1 MGRQIYAEEHDIF
14 RAAFT
19 RYLEKEVV
27 PHLETWEE
35 QGDIPREAWTKM
47 GAQGYI
53 CPWLEEKYGGSEAGF
68 EYSIIIN
75 EEMSRVRANGFS
87 VGLHSDIVVPYI
99 HSFGSE
105 EQKEKWLPG
114 CTTGETVLAVAM
126 TEPDAG
132 SDLQGIRTRAVK
144 DGDHYVINGQKTF
157 ISNGYCCDLA
167 VVACKTDPAA
177 KPAYRGISLIAVE
190 AGTPGFIKGRRLQKM
205 GLHIQD
211 TAELFFED
219 CRVPA
224 TNLLGQE
231 GRGFYY
237 LMDKLQQERLI
248 AIIRAQV
255 GSEEML
261 KPTVEYT
268 KQRQAFGKPISA
280 FQHNAFKLAEMA
292 TEVELGRTFF
302 DDLLADHLEGKNIV
316 SKVSM
321 AKWWIAEMCN
331 RVAYQCLQL
340 HGGYGFMDEYPI
352 SRWYRDVRA
361 IPIYAGSTEI
371 MKQVIAKGMGLL

>member
-1 MGRQIYAEEHDIF
+1 MGRQIYTEEHDIF
-14 RAAFT
+14 RAAFK

-27 PHLETWEE
+27 PHLEEWEE
-35 QGDIPREAWTKM
+35 NHEVPREAWKKM
-47 GAQGYI
+47 GEQGYI
-53 CPWLEEKYGGSEAGF
+53 CPWLEEEYGGSGAGF

-87 VGLHSDIVVPYI
+87 VGLHSDIIAPYI
-99 HSFGSE
+99 NSFGSE
-105 EQKEKWLPG
+105 EQKAKYLPG
-114 CTTGETVLAVAM
+114 AATGDILLAVAM

-132 SDLQGIRTRAVK
+132 SDLQAIRTRAVK

-167 VVACKTDPAA
+167 VVACKTDPNA
-177 KPAYRGISLIAVE
+177 KPAYKGISLILVE
-190 AGTPGFIKGRRLQKM
+190 AGTPGFNKGRRLQKM
-205 GLHIQD
+205 GLQIQD
-211 TAELFFED
+211 TAELYFED

-255 GSEEML
+255 GAEEML
-261 KPTVEYT
+261 KLTMDYV
-268 KQRQAFGKPISA
+268 KQRHAFGKPIGS

-292 TEVELGRTFF
+292 TEIELGRTFF
-302 DDLLADHLEGKNIV
+302 DDLLADHLEGRNIV
-316 SKVSM
+316 KKVSM
-321 AKWWIAEMCN
+321 AKWWIGEMCN

-340 HGGYGFMDEYPI
+340 HGGYGFMDEYVI
-352 SRWYRDVRA
+352 SKWYRDVRA
-361 IPIYAGSTEI
+361 ITIYAGTTEI
-371 MKQVIAKGMGLL
+371 MKQVIAREMGLL